1 MPNAVLSPTAFKGLV
16 LVEVALALL
25 VWLNSPFKTLPRPQE
40 VLNALRV
47 LWFEQGMGQELI
59 ASFTLNLQA
68 LGITTL
74 LSLGFAYLTVLPVFR
89 PIVSAISKGRF
100 LSLVG
105 FTFVFTLMLGGGHN
119 FKLALMIFGMS
130 VFFVTTMA
138 ATVEEIPREAF
149 DHARTLRMSEW
160 RVVWEVVVLG
170 TFSQAFEA
178 MRQNA
183 AIGWLMLTMVEGLAR
198 GEGGVGVLLL
208 NQNKYLNLSAV
219 FAIQLAIL
227 VVGLLQDYAIGVL
240 RHLVCPYARLTLE
253 RR

>member
-1 MPNAVLSPTAFKGLV
+1 
-16 LVEVALALL
+16 
-25 VWLNSPFKTLPRPQE
+25 
-40 VLNALRV
+40 
-47 LWFEQGMGQELI
+47 
-59 ASFTLNLQA
+59 
-68 LGITTL
+68 
-74 LSLGFAYLTVLPVFR
+74 
-89 PIVSAISKGRF
+89 
-100 LSLVG
+100 
-105 FTFVFTLMLGGGHN
+105 
-119 FKLALMIFGMS
+119 
-130 VFFVTTMA
+130 
-138 ATVEEIPREAF
+138 
-149 DHARTLRMSEW
+149 MSEW